1 MKQFMGTMA
10 AIIISLYS
18 TAQTSKVSVSGT
30 VIDAATRKPLPAAS
44 IKLGNTVAIADENG
58 QFVFRKVRTGSYEL
72 VASSVG
78 YSDASEKIDAS
89 DNLGNLIIQLKN
101 VPLFLQSLEVK
112 ALRASDKAPFT
123 KTNLYKDELAK
134 TNLGQD
140 LPILLNQTPSTV
152 VSSDA
157 GNGVG
162 YTHINIRGVDAQRTN
177 VTINGIPYN
186 DAEDQ
191 GVYFVDLPD
200 FSSSLNSIQ
209 IQRGVG
215 SSSTGTGAF
224 GAGINLQTNEFNE
237 KAHAEI
243 NNSYGSFNT
252 LKNTVKVG
260 TGLIDGHFTI
270 DARLS
275 RIKSDGYMDRAGS
288 DLQSFA
294 FSAAY
299 INKTS
304 SLRFNV
310 FSGKEKTYQAWYGV
324 PEDTLPV
331 HRTYNPE
338 GLESNGS
345 YYPNQTDNYQ
355 QNHYQL
361 FFNHS
366 FNNSLSFNTAV
377 FLTPGKGYYE
387 EYEPGAYYSSYN
399 VPNPI
404 VGTDTITTTDLIRQQ
419 WLDNKFYGQILSLQY
434 KKGNDQLI
442 VGGGWTRYEGGH
454 YGNVIWAQN
463 GGFTPNYVWYS
474 NNALKTDENIYAKW
488 EHQLTNH
495 LLFYADLQYKHVMH
509 RMDGFNADPLRHV
522 KEDWNFFN
530 PKLGIS
536 YSKNDWQLY
545 ASWAVANKEPN
556 RTDFEN
562 ATNYTPQPETL
573 NDFELGAEKKTSA
586 YNYGATVYYMDYKDQ
601 LVLTG
606 QLDDVGNTIRINTP
620 KSYRLGLELQ
630 GGLVLTN
637 WVNLTGNFTISS
649 NKIKQFTEHIYS
661 YDDNYNIVGD
671 SSVAHNNTNISFSPS
686 KIASASINFLPCKH
700 VGISLLSKY
709 VDRQYLDNTQNKSR
723 SVSDYFLEDFRAIYT
738 LKGKLI
744 KETNL
749 ILQIN
754 NIFNRLYEPNGA
766 TYPGVYSGAYTNGN
780 YFFPMA
786 GTNFI
791 LGLNVKL

>member
-10 AIIISLYS
+10 AIIISFYS
-18 TAQTSKVSVSGT
+18 IAQTSKVSVIGT
-30 VIDAATRKPLPAAS
+30 VIDAATQKPLAAAS
-44 IKLGNTVAIADENG
+44 VKLGNTVAIADEDG
-58 QFVFRKVRTGSYEL
+58 RFVFKKVHVGSYEL
-72 VASSVG
+72 VVTNIG
-78 YSDASEKIDAS
+78 YGDATEQIDAS
-89 DNLGNLIIQLKN
+89 ANQNNLIIQLKN
-101 VPLFLQSLEVK
+101 TPLFLQSLEVK
-112 ALRASDKAPFT
+112 SVRESDKAPFT
-123 KTNLYKDELAK
+123 KTNLTKEELAK
-134 TNLGQD
+134 SNLGQD
-140 LPILLNQTPSTV
+140 LPVMLNQTPSTV

-162 YTHINIRGVDAQRTN
+162 YTHITIRGVDAQRTN
-177 VTINGIPYN
+177 VTLNGIPYN

-200 FSSSLNSIQ
+200 FTSSLSSIQ

-215 SSSTGTGAF
+215 TSSNGTGAF
-224 GAGINLQTNEFNE
+224 GAGINLQTNEFIA
-237 KAHAEI
+237 KPYAEI

-260 TGLIDGHFTI
+260 TGLIDDHFTI

-275 RIKSDGYMDRAGS
+275 RIKSDGYMDRASS

-304 SLRFNV
+304 SLRLNI

-338 GLESNGS
+338 GDEYNGK

-366 FNNSLSFNTAV
+366 FNSNWSFNTAV

-387 EYEPGAYYSSYN
+387 EYEPYTPYANYGINSK
-399 VPNPI
+399 
-404 VGTDTITTTDLIRQQ
+404 DTADLIRQQ
-419 WLDNKFYGQILSLQY
+419 WLDNKYYGQIVSVQY
-434 KKGNDQLI
+434 KKGKDQLI

-454 YGNVIWAQN
+454 YGNVIWSQN
-463 GGFTPNYVWYS
+463 GGFTPNYQYY
-474 NNALKTDENIYAKW
+474 NNDALKTDENIYAKW

-495 LLFYADLQYKHVMH
+495 LLLYADMQYKHVMH
-509 RMDGFNADPLRHV
+509 RMDGFNADPTRHV

-530 PKLGIS
+530 PKLGVS
-536 YSKNDWQLY
+536 YTKNAWQLY

-562 ATNYTPQPETL
+562 ATDYTPKPETL
-573 NDFELGAEKKTSA
+573 NDFELGAERKTSI
-586 YNYGATVYYMDYKDQ
+586 YNYGATVYYMNYKDQ

-630 GGLVLTN
+630 GGIVVTN
-637 WVNLTGNFTISS
+637 WLNVTGNLTFSS

-661 YDDNYNIVGD
+661 YDDNYSVIPGFD
-671 SSVAHNNTNISFSPS
+671 SVVAHSNTNISFSPS
-686 KIASASINFLPCKH
+686 KIAAASINLLPCKH
-700 VGISLLSKY
+700 LEITFLSKY

-723 SVSDYFLEDFRAIYT
+723 NVSDYFTEDFRAIYT

-744 KETNL
+744 KETSI
-749 ILQIN
+749 ILQVN
-754 NIFNRLYEPNGA
+754 NILDRLYEPNGA
-766 TYPGVYSGAYTNGN
+766 TYPGVYSGAYSNGN
-780 YFFPMA
+780 YYFPMA
-786 GTNFI
+786 GTNVVAA
-791 LGLNVKL
+791 LNIKL

>member
-1 MKQFMGTMA
+1 M
-10 AIIISLYS
+10 
-18 TAQTSKVSVSGT
+18 
-30 VIDAATRKPLPAAS
+30 
-44 IKLGNTVAIADENG
+44 
-58 QFVFRKVRTGSYEL
+58 
-72 VASSVG
+72 
-78 YSDASEKIDAS
+78 
-89 DNLGNLIIQLKN
+89 
-101 VPLFLQSLEVK
+101 
-112 ALRASDKAPFT
+112 
-123 KTNLYKDELAK
+123 
-134 TNLGQD
+134 
-140 LPILLNQTPSTV
+140 
-152 VSSDA
+152 
-157 GNGVG
+157 
-162 YTHINIRGVDAQRTN
+162 
-177 VTINGIPYN
+177 
-186 DAEDQ
+186 
-191 GVYFVDLPD
+191 
-200 FSSSLNSIQ
+200 
-209 IQRGVG
+209 
-215 SSSTGTGAF
+215 
-224 GAGINLQTNEFNE
+224 
-237 KAHAEI
+237 
-243 NNSYGSFNT
+243 
-252 LKNTVKVG
+252 
-260 TGLIDGHFTI
+260 
-270 DARLS
+270 
-275 RIKSDGYMDRAGS
+275 
-288 DLQSFA
+288 
-294 FSAAY
+294 
-299 INKTS
+299 
-304 SLRFNV
+304 
-310 FSGKEKTYQAWYGV
+310 
-324 PEDTLPV
+324 
-331 HRTYNPE
+331 
-338 GLESNGS
+338 
-345 YYPNQTDNYQ
+345 
-355 QNHYQL
+355 
-361 FFNHS
+361 
-366 FNNSLSFNTAV
+366 
-377 FLTPGKGYYE
+377 
-387 EYEPGAYYSSYN
+387 
-399 VPNPI
+399 
-404 VGTDTITTTDLIRQQ
+404 

-709 VDRQYLDNTQNKSR
+709 VDRQYLDKTLLHDYIFEWQPEGASKCCMALGWVPLYNHSYTSNCEYFMDYDDDTINIKTVRSIPAGEELTINYNGDWDNKDK
-723 SVSDYFLEDFRAIYT
+723 VWFE
-738 LKGKLI
+738 
-744 KETNL
+744 
-749 ILQIN
+749 
-754 NIFNRLYEPNGA
+754 
-766 TYPGVYSGAYTNGN
+766 V
-780 YFFPMA
+780 M
-786 GTNFI
+786 
-791 LGLNVKL
+791 